1 MRVVSWNIEKNVDA
15 WYHLA
20 DKLDPDFAFIQN
32 SVALP
37 EDIDGILIHAA
48 NTADE
53 NSVIYAKVG
62 GAYRLRSTMALTDG
76 GIVATF
82 GNGSLDDVH
91 LLDVNPWNSVTYDS
105 ARIMISELS
114 RVTSF
119 LSKKIP
125 KRVIYAGHLNISESE
140 NDKVWTGFFR
150 SLGKKHENS
159 FQPLERFGLRDCST
173 KFAAPLLP
181 ASRCQL
187 NHNNPS
193 QPFFWATKEIY
204 TKLRSIN
211 VYLDDEIIS
220 LSPHNPV
227 VADYNR

>member
-1 MRVVSWNIEKNVDA
+1 MRVVSNIEKNVDA
-15 WYHLA
+15 WYHLKE
-20 DKLDPDFAFIQN
+20 KLDPDFAFIQN

-76 GIVATF
+76 GIVDIWKRIT
-82 GNGSLDDVH
+82 DDLH

-119 LSKKIP
+119 LSKKFP
-125 KRVIYAGHLNISESE
+125 KESSMRVI
-140 NDKVWTGFFR
+140 
-150 SLGKKHENS
+150 
-159 FQPLERFGLRDCST
+159 
-173 KFAAPLLP
+173 
-181 ASRCQL
+181 
-187 NHNNPS
+187 
-193 QPFFWATKEIY
+193 
-204 TKLRSIN
+204 
-211 VYLDDEIIS
+211 
-220 LSPHNPV
+220 
-227 VADYNR
+227 